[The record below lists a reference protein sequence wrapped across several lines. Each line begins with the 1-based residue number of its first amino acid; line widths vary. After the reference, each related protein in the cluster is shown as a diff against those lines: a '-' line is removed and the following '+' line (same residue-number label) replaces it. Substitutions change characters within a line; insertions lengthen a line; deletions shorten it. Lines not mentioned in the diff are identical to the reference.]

1 MRKKMKNH
9 KLKVV
14 FEHSVLTVFTSVVFL
29 RVKTPSKTSRKASRH
44 MSMYYLSWLKPIL
57 WHKTNFHL
65 RFCHLV
71 LMTTQR
77 SKLSKYLKT
86 LSDILIIEL
95 IISLLCAREGEFF
108 TNQSVVN
115 KKSYLILQ
123 EYKNV
128 HTNWHF
134 QIIDCGK
141 CYNAA

>member
-1 MRKKMKNH
+1 
-9 KLKVV
+9 
-14 FEHSVLTVFTSVVFL
+14 
-29 RVKTPSKTSRKASRH
+29 
-44 MSMYYLSWLKPIL
+44 
-57 WHKTNFHL
+57 
-65 RFCHLV
+65 
-71 LMTTQR
+71 MTTKR
-77 SKLSKYLKT
+77 RKLSKYLKT
-86 LSDILIIEL
+86 LSDISIIEL

-123 EYKNV
+123 EYKNA

>member
-1 MRKKMKNH
+1 
-9 KLKVV
+9 
-14 FEHSVLTVFTSVVFL
+14 
-29 RVKTPSKTSRKASRH
+29 
-44 MSMYYLSWLKPIL
+44 
-57 WHKTNFHL
+57 
-65 RFCHLV
+65 
-71 LMTTQR
+71 MTIKR

-134 QIIDCGK
+134 QLIDCEK
-141 CYNAA
+141 RFETYNPV